1 MTFTIGQTFD
11 LLFGSAIA
19 TTGKPTYDDRRW
31 FRRPPP
37 LSTLASTPSGD
48 VRPGSADRAE
58 ADGQLA
64 MKVGNCVRRW
74 AVAAAPTGHRA
85 LDPIRH
91 IPPRLPYDVFA
102 AAAHLIEN
110 AGVYHH
116 IQPIKMMPVGGTSPD
131 AAHLRHIDITPDDSD
146 LVRRAAERWRTLG
159 SKSDRMVDLSEH
171 LTNGDVWKDMEPLF
185 ESWWVL
191 FCANEDANVL
201 DRGGDGSAVP
211 FWWKHAWR
219 LLAIADE
226 AAKGTMYQLD
236 IEQIERFDVGK
247 PAEILWMEFELFLE
261 HAQRMLPAA
270 SAVSEDD
277 DVGEFGD
284 INSLSIA
291 SPAVV
296 SVLPKV
302 RTPSVGCTLRSLSH
316 HLALLPPVGIVKG
329 RWTPNFVRP
338 STGVGRMPAGVM
350 NLLLVPLPFSLDAK
364 SFDAAMIEDV
374 SGSGPGAVPR
384 FGYFGIN
391 QHWINDVPRNKL
403 LDFVEAV
410 IDAGLGQ
417 ADAIHGLVFPELAL
431 DYEAFEQIRT
441 LMRAKL
447 PQAEILI
454 AGTSSNG
461 AGREGNFVAT
471 STFPTTAGAGPDQ
484 MRETV
489 REKHHRWKLDRTQL
503 RDYGLLGTLS
513 PELSWWENIS
523 LQSRLVDFTVMRR
536 DSVFAAMICEDLAR
550 IDPCQQIIR
559 AVGPNL
565 VVALLM
571 DAPQVEARWPARYAT
586 VLAEDPGCAV
596 LTLTSR
602 GLMTLQHR
610 LGTFRSN
617 GDDRIV
623 AMWRDDGAS
632 RPLQLKC
639 PYDAQAVL
647 LTIAET
653 AVEDVALDG
662 RRDGGAKAWRYQG
675 SVPVRIGDRERHSEV
690 LGEQDKACW

>member
-1 MTFTIGQTFD
+1 M
-11 LLFGSAIA
+11 
-19 TTGKPTYDDRRW
+19 
-31 FRRPPP
+31 P
-37 LSTLASTPSGD
+37 LSSEPGLAEGS
-48 VRPGSADRAE
+48 PGSADRAE
-58 ADGQLA
+58 ADGQLE
-64 MKVGNCVRRW
+64 MKVRNCMRRW
-74 AVAAAPTGHRA
+74 ASAAGYDCPTDF
-85 LDPIRH
+85 DPVRH
-91 IPPRLPYDVFA
+91 MPPRLPYDVFA
-102 AAAHLIEN
+102 AAAYLVES
-110 AGVYHH
+110 AGIYHH
-116 IQPIKMMPVGGTSPD
+116 IQPVKKKPVGGRPPND
-131 AAHLRHIDITPDDSD
+131 ATLRHIDIEPADTET
-146 LVRRAAERWRTLG
+146 VRRAADRWRKLG
-159 SKSDRMVDLSEH
+159 KSSDRMVDLAER
-171 LTNGDVWKDMEPLF
+171 LTTGDTWKDIEPLF
-185 ESWWVL
+185 ESWWVV
-191 FCANEDANVL
+191 FCVNQKTGVL
-201 DRGGDGSAVP
+201 DRTKDGSVP
-211 FWWKHAWR
+211 GWWKHAWR
-219 LLAIADE
+219 LMAIADE

-236 IEQIERFDVGK
+236 IHQMERFDAGEPTDV
-247 PAEILWMEFELFLE
+247 LWMEFELFLE
-261 HAQRMLPAA
+261 HAQRVLPAA
-270 SAVSEDD
+270 NADAEDD
-277 DVGEFGD
+277 GTGEFGD

-316 HLALLPPVGIVKG
+316 HLALLPPMGIVKG

-338 STGVGRMPAGVM
+338 STGSGSMPTGVM

-364 SFDAAMIEDV
+364 SFEQALIEDV
-374 SGSGPGAVPR
+374 SGDGAGTVPR
-384 FGYFGIN
+384 FGYFDVH
-391 QHWINDVPRNKL
+391 QHWIEELPREKL
-403 LDFVEAV
+403 LAFVEA
-410 IDAGLGQ
+410 IIEAGLSQ
-417 ADAIHGLVFPELAL
+417 ADTIHGLVFPELAL
-431 DYEAFEQIRT
+431 NHQAFEQIRE
-441 LMRAKL
+441 LMRRKL
-447 PQAEILI
+447 PEAEILI
-454 AGTSSNG
+454 SGISVDG
-461 AGREGNFVAT
+461 AGRKGNFVAA
-471 STFPTTAGAGPDQ
+471 STFQASEGQVPDLT
-484 MRETV
+484 RETV
-489 REKHHRWKLDRTQL
+489 REKHHRWKLDQTQL

-617 GDDRIV
+617 GDDRVV

-647 LTIAET
+647 LTIAEKS
-653 AVEDVALDG
+653 VEDVALDG
-662 RRDGGAKAWRYQG
+662 RRDAGAKAWRYQG
-675 SVPVRIGDRERHSEV
+675 SVPVRLKERSEHADV
-690 LGEQDKACW
+690 LGPQDKACW